1 VLPHSR
7 PEQAAEHGVVPPRA
21 IVLFGPPGTGKTT
34 FARAIASR
42 LAWPFVELFP
52 SQLGGGTAN
61 LATGLNDAFT
71 TLDELENVAVF
82 IDEVED
88 VAARRRPESRSN
100 TAVVNE
106 LLKCLVRFRDRPGRL
121 LVCATN
127 SVRELDPAFLRHG
140 RFDCVIPIGPPDD
153 KARGALWSSAVDPVR
168 IDVAALVTATRDFTP
183 ADITYVVRAVAQTTF
198 ERSVDHGSRVLPTT
212 TDYLA
217 MIGTT
222 RPTVSAEQVTQF
234 AADIDTYAR
243 L

>member
-1 VLPHSR
+1 
-7 PEQAAEHGVVPPRA
+7 
-21 IVLFGPPGTGKTT
+21 
-34 FARAIASR
+34 
-42 LAWPFVELFP
+42 
-52 SQLGGGTAN
+52 
-61 LATGLNDAFT
+61 
-71 TLDELENVAVF
+71 
-82 IDEVED
+82 
-88 VAARRRPESRSN
+88 
-100 TAVVNE
+100 
-106 LLKCLVRFRDRPGRL
+106 VRFRDRPGRL